1 MITVLGEAVVRLAPT
16 SDETTVRALPGGSG
30 LNIAIAAARLGYPA
44 ALMARLS
51 GDAFGQLLR
60 RHAARNGVDLSAAPD
75 ADEPT
80 TIAVLAGLERGDRA
94 ERGDTAERGDR
105 AERAGAGRVRL
116 YLGGTA
122 SAPWS
127 AEDLAAI
134 PPSTRVLHIGSL
146 AWCEGSSAARVLKT
160 AARLRRRGALVSTD
174 LNVHPEVMGTPGRGR
189 ILLDRAI
196 RAADVIRASTQDLAW
211 LYPGRAPQA
220 VAEQWLGLGPGL
232 VVVTSGRAGAMAFR
246 GPGSVLHRP
255 GYRVDAGDTGGT
267 GDAFTAGLLGAL
279 HRLEPGRPGV
289 GEVPAPDLADVLDAA
304 CAAASAAAAAA
315 AADGRTGPDLI
326 TARSGLARHQPP
338 PVTRRRGT
346 AVAAPGHS

>member
-1 MITVLGEAVVRLAPT
+1 VITVLGEAVVRLAQT

-30 LNIAIAAARLGYPA
+30 LNIAIAAVRLGYPA

-60 RHAARNGVDLSAAPD
+60 RHAARNGVNLSAAPE

-80 TIAVLAGLERGDRA
+80 TIAVLPDRADPGDRA
-94 ERGDTAERGDR
+94 
-105 AERAGAGRVRL
+105 RL
-116 YLGGTA
+116 YLGGAA

-127 AEDLAAI
+127 AADLAGI
-134 PPSTRVLHIGSL
+134 PPATSVLHIGSL
-146 AWCEGSSAARVLKT
+146 AWCDGSSAGRVLKT
-160 AARLRRRGALVSTD
+160 AGRLRRRGTLVSTD
-174 LNVHPEVMGTPGRGR
+174 LSVRPEVMGTPGRGR
-189 ILLDRAI
+189 VLLDRAI
-196 RAADVIRASTQDLAW
+196 RAADVVRVSTEDLAW

-255 GYRVDAGDTGGT
+255 AYPVNSGYDPA

-279 HRLEPGRPGV
+279 HRLGPAAGTV
-289 GEVPAPDLADVLDAA
+289 GDVAAPDLAGVLDTA
-304 CAAASAAAAAA
+304 CAAAGVVAGVVTGMAAGQPAEAGASAAAIHESL
-315 AADGRTGPDLI
+315 TG
-326 TARSGLARHQPP
+326 SGGLFLSR
-338 PVTRRRGT
+338 
-346 AVAAPGHS
+346 

>member
-30 LNIAIAAARLGYPA
+30 LTIAIAAARLGYPA

-51 GDAFGQLLR
+51 GDAFGQSLR
-60 RHAARNGVDLSAAPD
+60 RHAARNGVSLAASAD

-80 TIAVLAGLERGDRA
+80 TIAVLAGLEHRDKAARGA
-94 ERGDTAERGDR
+94 TAERGDG
-105 AERAGAGRVRL
+105 AERVGGGRPRL
-116 YLGGTA
+116 YLGGAAT
-122 SAPWS
+122 APWS
-127 AEDLAAI
+127 AEELAAI

-174 LNVHPEVMGTPGRGR
+174 LNVHPEVMGTPGRAR

-255 GYRVDAGDTGGT
+255 ASPVTAGDAG

-289 GEVPAPDLADVLDAA
+289 EAMPAPELAGVLDTA
-304 CAAASAAAAAA
+304 CAAAGATS
-315 AADGRTGPDLI
+315 GQSGPDLI
-326 TARSGLARHQPP
+326 TARSGLASHQPP
-338 PVTRRRGT
+338 ITTRRRDA
-346 AVAAPGHS
+346 AVAVPRSFMNR

>member
-16 SDETTVRALPGGSG
+16 SDEMTVRALPGGSA
-30 LNIAIAAARLGYPA
+30 LNIAIAAVRLGHPA

-60 RHAARNGVDLSAAPD
+60 RHAAQNGVNLSAAPE

-80 TIAVLAGLERGDRA
+80 TIEVLAESGERGQRA
-94 ERGDTAERGDR
+94 
-105 AERAGAGRVRL
+105 RL
-116 YLGGTA
+116 YLGGAA

-127 AEDLAAI
+127 AADLAGI
-134 PPSTRVLHIGSL
+134 PPATKVLHIGSL
-146 AWCEGSSAARVLKT
+146 AWCDGPSASRVLKT
-160 AARLRRRGALVSTD
+160 AGRLRRRGTLVSTD
-174 LNVHPEVMGTPGRGR
+174 LNVHPEVMGSPGRGR

-196 RAADVIRASTQDLAW
+196 RAADVVRASTEDMAW
-211 LYPGRAPQA
+211 LYPGRAPEA

-255 GYRVDAGDTGGT
+255 AYAVIGSDPAGT

-279 HRLEPGRPGV
+279 HQLEPPGGSV
-289 GEVPAPDLADVLDAA
+289 GEVAAPDLADVLDTA
-304 CAAASAAAAAA
+304 CAAAGAASEPARIA
-315 AADGRTGPDLI
+315 GPTGPEPTAALI
-326 TARSGLARHQPP
+326 
-338 PVTRRRGT
+338 
-346 AVAAPGHS
+346 